1 MDNYPVSSRSLEKH
15 YFIDGGQFGQQY
27 KEHHKWDQKEHAQE
41 WMIFPDN
48 VGEQLSIDET
58 SLSNGEMY
66 TIVTNKVVKGQKG
79 VLVAMIKG
87 TKSETI
93 IERLLHIPERLRKK

>member
-15 YFIDGGQFGQQY
+15 YFIDGDQFGQQY
-27 KEHHKWDQKEHAQE
+27 KDHLSDYHQWDQKEHAQE

-58 SLSNGEMY
+58 SLSNGELY
-66 TIVTNKVVKGQKG
+66 TIVTNKASKGQKG
-79 VLVAMIKG
+79 VLVAMIK
-87 TKSETI
+87 
-93 IERLLHIPERLRKK
+93 